1 MAARTESSIGLVP
14 PPGYRLVREE
24 VPMPPSRELR
34 LLEIQSILEKNIQR
48 LVVEVGKPIVYF
60 RVVKADEAGLD
71 EIVEE
76 DLYMQARNA
85 EMEEFP
91 PEEAPE
97 ELPFITIQNA
107 FKELRSKGLKPLAFL
122 IGNAVDTSR
131 WLFGRPM
138 DIAEIFGVK
147 TVKHGEVPEGGL
159 LLLAS
164 NPGEDEVV
172 FSLRIQ
178 IGEAK

>member
-1 MAARTESSIGLVP
+1 MAERTASSLGIAP

-24 VPMPPSRELR
+24 VPFPPTRELR
-34 LLEIQSILEKNIQR
+34 FLAIQEILAKNIQR
-48 LVVEVGKPIVYF
+48 LVVEVNKPIAYF

-71 EIVEE
+71 EITDE
-76 DLYMQARNA
+76 DLFVQARNA
-85 EMEEFP
+85 EMVEFP

-97 ELPFITIQNA
+97 ELPFIIIQNA
-107 FKELRSKGLKPLAFL
+107 FKELRTRGLEPLAFL

-138 DIAEIFGVK
+138 EISQIFGVR
-147 TVKHGEVPEGGL
+147 TVRHGEVPEGGL
-159 LLLAS
+159 LFLAS
-164 NPGEDEVV
+164 NPGEGEVV

-178 IGEAK
+178 IGDAK